1 MRAHAVKVYESVLQ
15 VLSEPGCPIC
25 AFLKNVQ
32 TKLLQDG
39 EIEEFVTLCNP
50 HAWALAA
57 VRDSAAAA
65 PIFHALI
72 RQRTQP
78 EHRECSVCI
87 RLGQEETLR
96 TEELLAS
103 LGRRHVLEW
112 IERKGVL
119 CLPHGTKMQEDA
131 PESVRTLIDTILNRR
146 QQELEASLRAFMS
159 GTGHR
164 DSEHGGVLGKTAEYL
179 VSQRG
184 ISLRLLAAVHPG

>member
-1 MRAHAVKVYESVLQ
+1 MRAHAIRDYESILQ
-15 VLSEPGCPIC
+15 VLSESGCPIC
-25 AFLKNVQ
+25 AFLRNVQ
-32 TKLLQDG
+32 AKLLQEG
-39 EIEEFVTLCNP
+39 EIEEFVTLCNS

-72 RQRTQP
+72 RQRSQS

-96 TEELLAS
+96 IQELLTS

-112 IERKGVL
+112 IEQKGVL
-119 CLPHGTKMQEDA
+119 CLPHGTRMREDA
-131 PESVRTLIDTILNRR
+131 SESGRTLIDSILSRR
-146 QQELEASLRAFMS
+146 HQELEKALGELMS
-159 GTGHR
+159 GAGR
-164 DSEHGGVLGKTAEYL
+164 GDSEHGGVLGKAAEYL

-184 ISLRLLAAVHPG
+184 ISLRPALAVHRR